1 MKPKILVSLNLIL
14 ITMVCVLSFFL
25 WQYYDKYQ
33 KLSLSLLNPDE
44 EKNRTVFNDEWLEPN
59 QFIVKNTHVYINL
72 PTFEKYIDSDITLS
86 GTGQRI
92 YLKMDRIWH
101 QFDKSSLTQY
111 INENMDA
118 INVPLLYEDKVA
130 YLDMSVVEKLYPVA
144 YTYFQETNNLIL
156 YEDQKG
162 QVGEIKANTDKYQKV
177 NSDLFK
183 FNSSES
189 TEQVWIVG
197 EHKNYYHILDGL
209 GYSAYVKKS
218 AVSGVQIE
226 SVSDEIFA
234 TPEISTLKKPF
245 SMTFEVIDQ
254 YSDNFKK
261 QGERFERGID
271 VISPTWFNLNIDGI
285 IINSADLSYTEFVKD
300 QEVELW
306 GLFKNNF
313 SPKWTK
319 TLLNSE
325 VYQKKAVAQMLMYS
339 AIYDLDGINLDFENI
354 YLEDQEALSHFVKEL
369 AQVTGEYNQIISMDV
384 TRPRGSDTWS
394 KVYDRQTLS
403 QFVDYMILMAYDEHW
418 GSSPI
423 SGSVAS
429 MGWTED
435 SITMSLEEIPSEK
448 LVLGIPLYMRVW
460 QETPLKNGQYKK
472 VGSRAI
478 TLAGFDKIMAERNLE
493 LIYDESSG
501 QYYTEYFESGER
513 YRIWVEDEY
522 ALNKRL
528 DLSDQYNLPG
538 IATWRHGFE
547 RNSTFTVIST
557 WQSLEK

>member
-1 MKPKILVSLNLIL
+1 MKSKILVSINMIL
-14 ITMVCVLSFFL
+14 IAVVCVTSFFL
-25 WQYYDKYQ
+25 WQYYNKYQ
-33 KLSLSLLNPDE
+33 NLSLSLLNPDE
-44 EKNRTVFNDEWLEPN
+44 AKNRTIFNEEWLEPN
-59 QFIVKNTHVYINL
+59 QFIVQNAHVYINL

-92 YLKMDRIWH
+92 YLKTEHIWH

-111 INENMDA
+111 IDENLDA
-118 INVPLLYEDKVA
+118 INVPLLYKDEVA
-130 YLDMSVVEKLYPVA
+130 YLDMGIVEKLYPVT

-156 YEDQKG
+156 YEDKKG
-162 QVGEIKANTDKYQKV
+162 QVGEIKANTDMYQRV
-177 NSDLFK
+177 NSEFFK
-183 FNSSES
+183 LNTSDSAEN
-189 TEQVWIVG
+189 VWIVG
-197 EHKNYYHILDGL
+197 SDKNYYHILDGL
-209 GYSAYVKKS
+209 GYAAYVKKN
-218 AVSGVQIE
+218 AVSGIQIQ
-226 SVSDEIFA
+226 SVSDQTFT
-234 TPEISTLKKPF
+234 TPEVTSLKKPF

-261 QGERFERGID
+261 QGKPLEAGID

-285 IINSADLSYTEFVKD
+285 IINSGDLTYTEFVKD

-319 TLLNSE
+319 TLLNSDA
-325 VYQKKAVAQMLMYS
+325 YQKKAVAQMLMYS
-339 AIYDLDGINLDFENI
+339 ALYDLDGINLDFENI
-354 YLEDQEALSHFVKEL
+354 YLEDQDALSRFVKEL
-369 AQVTGEYNQIISMDV
+369 AQVTGAYNQVISMDV
-384 TRPRGSDTWS
+384 TRPKGSDTWS
-394 KVYDRQTLS
+394 KVYDRRTLS

-435 SITMSLEEIPSEK
+435 SITMSLEEIPTEK
-448 LVLGIPLYMRVW
+448 LVLGVPLYMRVW
-460 QETPLKNGQYKK
+460 QEKPLKNGQYKK

-493 LIYDESSG
+493 LVYDEDSG

-513 YRIWVEDEY
+513 YRIWVEDEH

-528 DLSDQYNLPG
+528 DLSEQYNLPG

-547 RNSTFTVIST
+547 RNSTFSVIST
-557 WQSLEK
+557 WQSLVK

>member
-1 MKPKILVSLNLIL
+1 MKSKIRVSLNLIG
-14 ITMVCVLSFFL
+14 ITIICVLSFFL
-25 WQYYDKYQ
+25 WQYYNKYQ
-33 KLSLSLLNPDE
+33 ALSLSLLNPDE

-59 QFIVKNTHVYINL
+59 QFIVKNTHVYISL
-72 PTFEKYIDSDITLS
+72 STFEKYIDSDITLS

-92 YLKMDRIWH
+92 YLKIDNIGH
-101 QFDKSSLTQY
+101 QFDKPLLTQY
-111 INENMDA
+111 VDA
-118 INVPLLYEDKVA
+118 NIKEINVPLLYEAKIA
-130 YLDMSVVEKLYPVA
+130 YIDMSIVEKLYPVA
-144 YTYFQETNNLIL
+144 HTYFQETNNLIV

-162 QVGEIKANTDKYQKV
+162 RFGEIKANTDKYQMA

-183 FNSSES
+183 QNASES
-189 TEQVWIVG
+189 TEPVWIVG

-218 AVSGVQIE
+218 AVSKVQVE
-226 SVSDEIFA
+226 SVSAENFI
-234 TPEISTLKKPF
+234 TPEVSSLKKPF

-261 QGERFERGID
+261 QATPFEPGID

-285 IINSADLSYTEFVKD
+285 IINSADLAYTEFVKD
-300 QEVELW
+300 QDVELW

-319 TLLNSE
+319 TLLNSDA
-325 VYQKKAVAQMLMYS
+325 YQKKAVAQMLMYA
-339 AIYDLDGINLDFENI
+339 AIYELDGINLDFENI
-354 YLEDQEALSHFVKEL
+354 YLEDQDALSRFVKEL
-369 AQVTGEYNQIISMDV
+369 AQVTGEYNQVISMDV
-384 TRPRGSDTWS
+384 TRPKGSDTWS
-394 KVYDRQTLS
+394 KVYDRRTLS

-460 QETPLKNGQYKK
+460 QETPLQNGQYKK

-478 TLAGFDKIMAERNLE
+478 TLSGFDKMMAERNLE
-493 LIYDESSG
+493 LIYDEPSG
-501 QYYTEYFESGER
+501 QYYTEYFESGDR
-513 YRIWVEDEY
+513 YRIWVEDEHV
-522 ALNKRL
+522 LNKRL
-528 DLSDQYNLPG
+528 GLSERYSLPG
-538 IATWRHGFE
+538 IATWRRGFE
-547 RNSTFTVIST
+547 RNSTFSVIST
-557 WQSLEK
+557 WQSLIK